1 MCEGGGTLGD
11 KGNPRHSLNAL
22 KGNALLISYHIIYI
36 KTCLCRRVE
45 QKAWTGVLFMFE
57 EKKIRGGRKIA
68 VTFKKRDLLFV
79 HGAAEAQY
87 VKKGVRAA

>member
-1 MCEGGGTLGD
+1 M
-11 KGNPRHSLNAL
+11 
-22 KGNALLISYHIIYI
+22 
-36 KTCLCRRVE
+36 E